1 MFRKINL
8 LIVGVLLCILLSS
21 CGSLGYSLVLWN
33 NPEAGVEEGQTV
45 KVYFKSN
52 ISHSYIIE
60 IPETKNKVEI
70 PLWQISEPMSKGKAQ
85 RLASRYSDYE
95 HTYASVKL
103 DGLPIRAE
111 AVNTSKQIYRLRK
124 DEIIRILY
132 KGKGQ
137 AVTNGKGDLQGEW
150 LRVLTEGGTEGWCFS
165 YNLNLFERTDDSF
178 MAKAESA
185 PAEKTDEAL
194 NAAAQK
200 TWYPEEF
207 KDMLSSGRFDLSR
220 IDAAYGFDFGQ
231 KKEEAEESQEELE
244 ETENRENNNNTQ
256 TSGAEG
262 QAYTAHLLTA
272 DVDKNWTYSK
282 ITKNEDGNYQL
293 DGNSVYITIKGQN
306 FITVQYMD
314 TDGKLKNENF
324 TVIEDDI
331 QTVIDEE
338 KARREEEIRSF
349 FINGPVYRS
358 SNYGTI
364 TFHDDGSAQ
373 WRGFS
378 LLVPSIISRS
388 ARGDITLSADLYL
401 STSLQNEFDGIL
413 TFKFSGMDNPVN
425 FFYKKD
431 AGGIRL
437 EDAAKARIRGN
448 LVTARG
454 TSPLVMYF
462 ER

>member
-1 MFRKINL
+1 MFRKIS
-8 LIVGVLLCILLSS
+8 LLCAGLFLCAILSS

-33 NPEAGVEEGQTV
+33 NSEAGVEEGQTV

-60 IPETKNKVEI
+60 IPGTKNKVEI
-70 PLWQISEPMSKGKAQ
+70 PLWQISEPESRRKTEK
-85 RLASRYSDYE
+85 LAALYSDYA

-111 AVNTSKQIYRLRK
+111 AVNTSRQVYRLRK
-124 DEIIRILY
+124 DEIIRVLY

-165 YNLNLFERTDDSF
+165 YNLNLFERTDENIE
-178 MAKAESA
+178 AKPDLTAQEAIDEKLSA
-185 PAEKTDEAL
+185 AI
-194 NAAAQK
+194 QK

-207 KDMLSSGRFDLSR
+207 SAMLSTGRFNLDRMDIS
-220 IDAAYGFDFGQ
+220 YGFDFGQ
-231 KKEEAEESQEELE
+231 KTHEQTEPEQDGQEESE
-244 ETENRENNNNTQ
+244 Q
-256 TSGAEG
+256 TNDAVSADN
-262 QAYTAHLLTA
+262 QTYTARLLTA
-272 DVDKNWTYSK
+272 DLDKSWTYSK

-293 DGNSVYITIKGQN
+293 DGNSVYITLRGQN
-306 FITVQYMD
+306 SIAVQYMD
-314 TDGKLKNENF
+314 SDGKLKNENF
-324 TVIEDDI
+324 VFIEDDI
-331 QTVIDEE
+331 QSLIDDE
-338 KARREEEIRSF
+338 KARRNDEIMSF
-349 FINGPVYRS
+349 FNNGPSYQS

-364 TFHDDGSAQ
+364 TFHDDGTAE
-373 WRGFS
+373 WRGFN

-388 ARGDITLSADLYL
+388 ARGDITLSADIYL
-401 STSLQNEFDGIL
+401 SSSLRNEFDGIL
-413 TFKFSGMDNPVN
+413 TFKFAGMANPVN

-431 AGGIRL
+431 EGGIRL
-437 EDAAKARIRGN
+437 EDAAKAQIRDN

-462 ER
+462 ERD